1 MKTSIPFFSDR
12 NKLVKLGCQ
21 VSWYC
26 TIDHR
31 RLFTCDQNN
40 ESHNLTS
47 MTSTNQRERERER
60 EKITIAQSITS
71 APLTND
77 ANRILEQIKTNI
89 QQVFNTTKTDVNKS
103 LRNLFKKN
111 RWLCHLLIYHM
122 LTKLTGLLIKFTF

>member
-60 EKITIAQSITS
+60 ENNYSTEHNICSLNKQCQQDTRTDYDQHPTS
-71 APLTND
+71 LQHHQDRRKQKFEKLIREKQVAVSPVD
-77 ANRILEQIKTNI
+77 IPYVDKTNWVI
-89 QQVFNTTKTDVNKS
+89 N
-103 LRNLFKKN
+103 
-111 RWLCHLLIYHM
+111 
-122 LTKLTGLLIKFTF
+122 